1 MLPGT
6 VRPKRPVLEPQ
17 FRVTLTLGKNIW
29 LFYIEKTT
37 RLPDMNMGNNAKLGH
52 FYNRKLGVL
61 PNGLFLSI
69 LWVSICALLV
79 EGSQ

>member
-1 MLPGT
+1 MFS
-6 VRPKRPVLEPQ
+6 VRTPVPCYTHTREN
-17 FRVTLTLGKNIW
+17 TW

-37 RLPDMNMGNNAKLGH
+37 RLPDVNMGNNAKLGH

-79 EGSQ
+79 EGSQRYTSS